1 RLRRVLMSA
10 LIQPPTTR
18 RQGNQIRQTQSPLIT
33 ASSRSRSNGAME
45 IGCHMKRTRRG
56 RATQRQLGPSQYQRA
71 HYTNVSMELLFSHP
85 AFANEMAAKLRLHV
99 AKDDELLMPAIRP
112 GEVRI
117 QKALYAPQGAWP
129 RSPPVP
135 NGPRGSGPNCSQ
147 RGASVAG
154 YSDSGVCAMQP
165 WRGGHV
171 FRKSLAAPPAISS
184 NRQAARLFS
193 LASIPHAEP
202 A

>member
-1 RLRRVLMSA
+1 MSA

-18 RQGNQIRQTQSPLIT
+18 RQGNEIRQTQSPLIT

-99 AKDDELLMPAIRP
+99 AKDDDLLPPPPRTS
-112 GEVRI
+112 EVKT
-117 QKALYAPQGAWP
+117 QTPLHPPQGPGP
-129 RSPPVP
+129 RSPPPP
-135 NGPRGSGPNCSQ
+135 NAPRGSGPNCSQ
-147 RGASVAG
+147 RGAPVAG
-154 YSDSGVCAMQP
+154 YSDSGVCAMHP
-165 WRGGHV
+165 GGGGHV
-171 FRKSLAAPPAISS
+171 SRKPLAAPPAI
-184 NRQAARLFS
+184 
-193 LASIPHAEP
+193 
-202 A
+202 